1 MARNS
6 DEWCS
11 DDAESFTPHRGKS
24 RTSVK
29 LPSSHS
35 KRSVTSEGHGKSVDR
50 FFSEMDK
57 ENAYRHVSQF
67 PMAARKD
74 ALAYWRKNK
83 TFRGSIFES
92 IDTYVG
98 SDHYKMFCAT
108 DSN

>member
-6 DEWCS
+6 DEWCN
-11 DDAESFTPHRGKS
+11 DDAESFTPHGGRS

-35 KRSVTSEGHGKSVDR
+35 KRSVTSEGYGKSVDSLFR
-50 FFSEMDK
+50 EMDK

-83 TFRGSIFES
+83 TFRGSIFETKE
-92 IDTYVG
+92 TYMNSAYGKICPIV
-98 SDHYKMFCAT
+98 
-108 DSN
+108 SN